1 MLIYTLK
8 RFGLAILV
16 TFTVSMI
23 TFSLIYMAGDPA
35 AAMAG
40 ETASDSDIA
49 YLNELYGFDRPLPV
63 QYAEW
68 VSRAVQGD
76 LGQSLYFKLPVS
88 ELLFDRLPV
97 SMTLG
102 ICSIIFAILL
112 AIPLGVVAAMRPNS
126 WIDRVALTVSVC
138 GQALP
143 SFWFALLLIV
153 AFAVTFPIFPITG
166 ADTPM
171 HFVLPTI
178 VLGYFATPAIMRL
191 TRAGMLEVLS
201 SDYIRTA
208 RAKGLSPRVVLFKHA
223 LRNAIIPVVS
233 LAAVQF
239 GFMLGECHDE
249 QQARPSF
256 GFALLLIV
264 AFAVTFPIFPITGA
278 DTPMHFVLPT
288 IVLGYFATPAIMRLT
303 RAGMLEVLSSDYI
316 RTARAKGLSPRV
328 VLFKHALRNAI
339 IPVVSLAAVQFG
351 FMLGGSIVVESI
363 FALHGAGYLAWE
375 SIGRHDLP
383 VVQAI
388 VLVFSLLYIILTF
401 LADLLNAWLD
411 PRIRVG

>member
-68 VSRAVQGD
+68 VSRALQGD

-112 AIPLGVVAAMRPNS
+112 AIPLGVAAAMRPNS
-126 WIDRVALTVSVC
+126 WIDRVALSVSVC

-143 SFWFALLLIV
+143 SFW
-153 AFAVTFPIFPITG
+153 
-166 ADTPM
+166 
-171 HFVLPTI
+171 
-178 VLGYFATPAIMRL
+178 
-191 TRAGMLEVLS
+191 
-201 SDYIRTA
+201 
-208 RAKGLSPRVVLFKHA
+208 
-223 LRNAIIPVVS
+223 
-233 LAAVQF
+233 
-239 GFMLGECHDE
+239 
-249 QQARPSF
+249 
-256 GFALLLIV
+256 FALLLIV

-388 VLVFSLLYIILTF
+388 VLVFSLLYIVLTF